1 MRSTNKRQLR
11 SARFLSNKKPAHN
24 IVLLLLFFYLTISAG
39 MLSKMCNSAFVM
51 ANGRFISPV
60 YVTRIE
66 EWR

>member
-1 MRSTNKRQLR
+1 MRSTNKRQLK

-24 IVLLLLFFYLTISAG
+24 IVLLFYFCLTISAG

>member
-11 SARFLSNKKPAHN
+11 SARFLFNKKPAHN
-24 IVLLLLFFYLTISAG
+24 IVLLFYFNLTISAG

>member
-24 IVLLLLFFYLTISAG
+24 IVLLFYFYLTISAG